1 MPLQTTL
8 PMELLGAV
16 CTSGRAVIVHSY
28 THVYIVHA
36 HTCTLS
42 APLAHA
48 CINQVNAESVDSVR
62 GVCLCGTLLYPVS
75 LLEIQISIT
84 KIILWATNLCL
95 CGPTNTW

>member
-16 CTSGRAVIVHSY
+16 CTCGRAVIVHSY

-42 APLAHA
+42 APHA
-48 CINQVNAESVDSVR
+48 CINQVNAESVDSVFMWNIAVPCPSVR
-62 GVCLCGTLLYPVS
+62 
-75 LLEIQISIT
+75 
-84 KIILWATNLCL
+84 NLNINNKDHL
-95 CGPTNTW
+95 VGD